1 MLMGGFSVLAVLL
14 GAGLACLTDQYP
26 RHRPMMERV
35 AGWLFIAGFGL
46 LGADL
51 ASAFGPPMR

>member
-1 MLMGGFSVLAVLL
+1 MGGFSVLAVLL
-14 GAGLACLTDQYP
+14 GAVLACIADQYP
-26 RHRPMMERV
+26 RHQSMMELV

-51 ASAFGPPMR
+51 GSIVGPPLR

>member
-1 MLMGGFSVLAVLL
+1 
-14 GAGLACLTDQYP
+14 
-26 RHRPMMERV
+26 MERV